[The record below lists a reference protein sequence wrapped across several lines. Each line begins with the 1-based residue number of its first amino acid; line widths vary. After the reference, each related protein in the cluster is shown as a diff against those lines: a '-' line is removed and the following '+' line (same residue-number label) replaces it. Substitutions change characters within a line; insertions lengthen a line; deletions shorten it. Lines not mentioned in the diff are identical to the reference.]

1 LWPFSPTKTHITP
14 CIPAAQQRRDQA
26 LAMPLEAISHAR
38 SILMCG
44 SETFAK
50 YMIVFTKKNRV
61 SLHWTVSK
69 LSHCQ
74 R

>member
-1 LWPFSPTKTHITP
+1 VPR
-14 CIPAAQQRRDQA
+14 IPAAQSRSDRAAGMRAD
-26 LAMPLEAISHAR
+26 AISHAR
-38 SILMCG
+38 PIMTFG
-44 SETFAK
+44 SGTFAK

-74 R
+74 HWENFGANR